1 VDHSAKI
8 SQHDLYTSV
17 WFQFNGFGTIKAS
30 ATGYTGRLTSKI
42 ARFDRSAAARFFSA
56 LRLSVLL
63 RTHPSEILQEHS
75 WSHLDASRWR
85 QYRDSGM
92 QASQSKVGVRVLRPS
107 RRAAGRCPYLLP
119 QLTYQSACNPL
130 QSDAPLQLCGRR
142 TFYQL
147 LVCDNAKDTDV
158 GAPYYSDQQLFP
170 GFMMAEF
177 DGDSLSFS
185 PFHLPPNPVINLQPV
200 AFHQSIS
207 PVSQANAG

>member
-1 VDHSAKI
+1 MDHSAKI

-63 RTHPSEILQEHS
+63 RTRPSEI
-75 WSHLDASRWR
+75 
-85 QYRDSGM
+85 GM

-107 RRAAGRCPYLLP
+107 RRAAGRCPNLLP
-119 QLTYQSACNPL
+119 QLTCQSACNPL

-200 AFHQSIS
+200 AVHQSIS